1 MRPPGLVLLV
11 LGSQADQIVDLGP
24 GRTID
29 IITSGILALAVL
41 FGLPLAVIAVF
52 GRRQQQLN
60 DAMSKMG
67 DGPSHGAP
75 HVGPN
80 DLDT

>member
-1 MRPPGLVLLV
+1 MTLL
-11 LGSQADQIVDLGP
+11 
-24 GRTID
+24 
-29 IITSGILALAVL
+29 LALAVL